1 MQQHVRR
8 VRFEAGIPHGSFYCS
23 LSLPQPVFSG
33 QSDGQPLPLLL
44 TTVTLY
50 LNNVPRF
57 QLGAIPTVGFSD
69 PILSYLSVGRYIFD
83 ANRMLKN
90 GYEKVICLLL
100 YYAPSRIKSL
110 TPLLTFRRVRV
121 YLKFPDFGDGW
132 C

>member
-8 VRFEAGIPHGSFYCS
+8 VRFEAGIPHGNFYCS
-23 LSLPQPVFSG
+23 LSLPQPVFSE
-33 QSDGQPLPLLL
+33 QPDGQALPLLL
-44 TTVTLY
+44 TTPY
-50 LNNVPRF
+50 LNNVPHF

-69 PILSYLSVGRYIFD
+69 PILSYLSVVRYIFD
-83 ANRMLKN
+83 ANRMLEN
-90 GYEKVICLLL
+90 GYEKVICFSL